1 MSKFEWMELET
12 LGNEI
17 AHSQKRLDAARSTQN
32 HGLARLLQREIA
44 EAEERRARVLAD
56 LTKDVGVAG
65 SARQNPTHAPV
76 QKFQPQA
83 IKGKQQPAEQ
93 TETSITTGVAAPE
106 LNTSPDTTEGV
117 ATVWDKLTRADVERA
132 KQGLVTRRSELLA
145 RHAEELKSLD
155 AEQTEI
161 DVIERAIGAFASKFK
176 IGGGGEVVPFD
187 PERSAQT
194 QAG

>member
-32 HGLARLLQREIA
+32 HGLARLLQQEIT

-56 LTKDVGVAG
+56 LTKGVGVAG
-65 SARQNPTHAPV
+65 SAGQNPIHAPV
-76 QKFQPQA
+76 QKFQPKA
-83 IKGKQQPAEQ
+83 IKGKQEPAEQ
-93 TETSITTGVAAPE
+93 VEPSITTGVAGPE
-106 LNTSPDTTEGV
+106 LNSSPDTTEGV
-117 ATVWDKLTRADVERA
+117 AAVWDKLTRADVERV
-132 KQGLVTRRSELLA
+132 KQGLSTRRSELLA
-145 RHAEELKSLD
+145 RHAEELKALD
-155 AEQTEI
+155 SEQIEI

-176 IGGGGEVVPFD
+176 IGGSAEVVPFHA
-187 PERSAQT
+187 EHNAHI